1 MNNNYSMASANMF
14 GIGSWLDFADSLTES
29 MTHGVDKA
37 HTMPNPTHIFIIPP
51 HPIAPHHGVDRLTNR
66 ELDAHP
72 GNSAKNRILIAK
84 DHKSYILGDRMRSL
98 LLTCV
103 WACAL
108 LPFLHG
114 LLPELYLTFS
124 NDAAAFTPNVTP
136 KKTTVKRRK
145 LTPLFA
151 ETEHDPDHD
160 HEGTADFEH
169 QGSETAQQLTST
181 EPQEHRL
188 SL

>member
-29 MTHGVDKA
+29 MTHI
-37 HTMPNPTHIFIIPP
+37 MWILEILRHIFIIPP
-51 HPIAPHHGVDRLTNR
+51 SPIAPYHGVDRLTNR

-72 GNSAKNRILIAK
+72 GNSAKNRIPIAK

-151 ETEHDPDHD
+151 EAEHDPDHD

-169 QGSETAQQLTST
+169 QGSDTAQQLTST